1 MRYKYSVINKKKPYR
16 PASLRTSALRF
27 IIITSAATA
36 ICAIAPFL
44 YFIAAPDKES
54 VDIWLCA
61 LASILFSALTATVL
75 SVYFSKKLSH
85 LAKKSLDDIDVWNPE
100 YSSVVKEHEQF
111 TARLAKHNAEIDEKI
126 RELEK
131 EHEDQEAMRRDFT
144 ANVSHEL
151 KTPLT
156 SISGYAEIIK
166 NGLAR
171 GDDAIRFAGKIYDE
185 SQRLVTLVGDIIKLS
200 QLDSKEIEFP
210 SEEIDLFALCE
221 KITSQLELPAKQQGI
236 KFYIYGEHAVIRGA
250 VQIVEEII
258 FNIADNAVK
267 YNKENG
273 TVTFSIRRCL
283 DGVELTI
290 ADTGIGIAPKDL
302 PHIFKRFY
310 RVDRSHSKEIGGTG
324 LGLSIVKHGA
334 MFIGA
339 SVSVQSSLG
348 VGTTIKVLF

>member
-1 MRYKYSVINKKKPYR
+1 MKYSVINKKKTYR
-16 PASLRTSALRF
+16 TSSLRTVALRL

-44 YFIAAPDKES
+44 YFKAASDREN
-54 VDIWLCA
+54 VNIWLCVA
-61 LASILFSALTATVL
+61 ASIILSVLTAAIL
-75 SVYFSKKLSH
+75 AVYFSKKLSR
-85 LAKKSLDDIDVWNPE
+85 LAKKSLDNIDVWNPE
-100 YSSVVKEHEQF
+100 CSPAFLEYKQF

-126 RELEK
+126 QALEK

-166 NGLAR
+166 NGLAQ
-171 GDDAIRFAGKIYDE
+171 GDDVLRFAGKIYDE

-210 SEEIDLFALCE
+210 IEEIDLFALCE
-221 KITSQLELPAKQQGI
+221 KIIAQLELPAKQRGI
-236 KFYIYGEHAVIRGA
+236 KFYINGEHAVIRGA
-250 VQIVEEII
+250 VQIIEEII

-290 ADTGIGIAPKDL
+290 ADTGIGIAPADL

-348 VGTTIKVLF
+348 VGTTVKVLF